1 MTKVA
6 IAIRTTGLE
15 DYLDEGNARVKALIL
30 GKPKVG
36 KTRSAS
42 FWPSPIFLDA
52 DEGRMSIADRQLPYV
67 TVKNSQDV
75 IDFLDYLRRDAAQG
89 AKRKHET
96 VVIDTFDTLQ
106 RIIILERLT
115 QTGNAGLS
123 GWEDWGWL
131 DAKMQAIMTRLL
143 NLDMNVV
150 VNVHIQTKQEGDD
163 GPVFSEPKLKGDIRN
178 SIAGDFDLVGHMG
191 TYWEAVEGERVMKR
205 AIWWSPQPGFEI
217 LGDRSGTFPAMTEV
231 NFNEGDYTQL
241 FDPMRAKVA
250 ELKASE
256 DVAVIPQAEP
266 ATPAP
271 ADLTGGPVEPTK
283 TSVAAPA
290 AKKAAAAP
298 AAPKAE
304 PAPKAAA
311 KPMEVVEEGSGTEA
325 APAPEATPEP
335 AAEATTPVVAEP
347 TQEPTHEEAVAT
359 VTETLGG
366 TVVSDTE
373 AADVPSEPEQPAP
386 AGDEPPLIC
395 GSPGP
400 LKNGTANPAPVDGC
414 GGNIREIATTEEAR
428 NTVNVA
434 FMKTRT
440 FLCPPCYA
448 AYQAAS
454 A

>member
-6 IAIRTTGLE
+6 IAIRTTGIE
-15 DYLDEGNARVKALIL
+15 DYLDGGTARVKALIL
-30 GKPKVG
+30 GRPGVG

-42 FWPSPIFLDA
+42 FWPKPIFLDA
-52 DEGRMSIADRQLPYV
+52 DKGRMSIADRKMPYAE
-67 TVKNSQDV
+67 VKDSGDV
-75 IDFLDYLRRDAAQG
+75 IDFLDHLRRDAVQG
-89 AKRKHET
+89 SKRKYET
-96 VVIDTFDTLQ
+96 VVIDTFDSLQ
-106 RIIILERLT
+106 RTIIAERLR

-131 DAKMQAIMTRLL
+131 DAKMQAIMERLL
-143 NLDMNVV
+143 NLDMNVI
-150 VNVHIQTKQEGDD
+150 VNVHLQSKQEGDD
-163 GPVFSEPKLKGDIRN
+163 GPIIYEPKLKGDIRN
-178 SIAGDFDLVGHMG
+178 SIPGDFDLVGHMG
-191 TYWEAVEGERVMKR
+191 TFWEAVEGERVMKR

-217 LGDRSGTFPAMTEV
+217 LKDRSGSFPKMTPVVFDESDYANLFEPLRARASDLTAGEAYDEV
-231 NFNEGDYTQL
+231 
-241 FDPMRAKVA
+241 
-250 ELKASE
+250 
-256 DVAVIPQAEP
+256 PQAE
-266 ATPAP
+266 AAAPAP

-434 FMKTRT
+434 FMRTRT
-440 FLCPPCYA
+440 FLCPPCFA